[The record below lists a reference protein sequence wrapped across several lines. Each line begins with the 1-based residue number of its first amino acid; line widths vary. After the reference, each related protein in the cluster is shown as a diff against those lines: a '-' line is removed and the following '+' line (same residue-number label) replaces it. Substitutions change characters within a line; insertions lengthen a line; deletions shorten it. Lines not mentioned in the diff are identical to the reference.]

1 MAACATL
8 LPGETKQVLVK
19 LDSGESG
26 VTFATVD
33 SGDKLTIRAALYET
47 STDGTVFISVS
58 NESEFGLHYDVGDA
72 LAEADEVR
80 KEDPQPLS
88 GIPQHEL
95 QAMIATLAP
104 DEQQVA
110 ASFIAMQQARVSG
123 DTTQAQGGNEAEIHA
138 AIGDPSSVSG
148 TTTSGTR
155 VPQPIAL

>member
-80 KEDPQPLS
+80 KRDSRITPRACFVKAKTVARES
-88 GIPQHEL
+88 R
-95 QAMIATLAP
+95 A
-104 DEQQVA
+104 EQQ
-110 ASFIAMQQARVSG
+110 
-123 DTTQAQGGNEAEIHA
+123 
-138 AIGDPSSVSG
+138 
-148 TTTSGTR
+148 
-155 VPQPIAL
+155 